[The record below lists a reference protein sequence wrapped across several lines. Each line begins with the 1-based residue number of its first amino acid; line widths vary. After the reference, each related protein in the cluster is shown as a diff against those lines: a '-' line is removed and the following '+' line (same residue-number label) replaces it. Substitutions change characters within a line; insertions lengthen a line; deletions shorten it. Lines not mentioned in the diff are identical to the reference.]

1 MAIDDRMT
9 SIALTKAKQQVYNVC
24 LTGHDI
30 TLVSV
35 TSDKDEM
42 GTPLNEGTQGLK
54 AFPVR
59 YNPYDREVTEKI
71 SWADNTD
78 ILCYVPKLQL
88 DNLSLTIPML
98 RKKYKTFRHFNKT
111 YEIRYIEPYSA
122 FAGDYLYVIF
132 GGKS

>member
-9 SIALTKAKQQVYNVC
+9 SQALIRAKQQAYNVC
-24 LTGHDI
+24 LTGHAL
-30 TLVSV
+30 TLISV

-42 GTPLNEGTQGLK
+42 GTPKNESTIPLK

-59 YNPYDREVTEKI
+59 YNPYDREVTDKI

-78 ILCYVPKLQL
+78 VLCYVPKLQL
-88 DNLSLTIPML
+88 DNLSLTVPML
-98 RKKYKTFRHFNKT
+98 RKKYKSFRHYDKT